1 MKELE
6 TFVIGFCSG
15 MAVIAIAL
23 VLNEYANIKSRR
35 EIILYKKP
43 DIENSMMY
51 YVDEKTNTQY
61 TLNNGILEVRG
72 LKGY

>member
-15 MAVIAIAL
+15 MVVIAIAL
-23 VLNEYANIKSRR
+23 VLNEYTNIKSRR
-35 EIILYKKP
+35 EIILYKRP
-43 DIENSMMY
+43 DTENSMMY

-61 TLNNGILEVRG
+61 TLNNGILEVRA
-72 LKGY
+72 LKGE